1 MSTTATAPAPTDGSE
16 TRPVRRRRSLPGG
29 RAVVGAFLVT
39 LAAVGI
45 FTAYLRSSAVP
56 TTTYVVATRDLLPGD
71 VLTSRDITTV
81 PIDLPEAQAQRTTN
95 NPAAMVDRIV
105 LAPIYEGELIGL
117 GDTGDASEVP
127 GASLMTVPIET
138 SRALGGTL
146 APGDRVDVIAT
157 FDDTTRFVAVN
168 LPVTDTVI
176 DGAVTSVTLA
186 TSSPTTVLA
195 VANAIDTATVFL
207 ARSNTDAVPGD
218 AAPVRPGD
226 DVLDVGTDDGLDTSE
241 LGTGPQ
247 DEPSEDASA
256 TPSPGASATPTPTPS
271 TSEDAG

>member
-1 MSTTATAPAPTDGSE
+1 VSSTATAPPATDNGE
-16 TRPVRRRRSLPGG
+16 PRAVRRRRSLPGG

-39 LAAVGI
+39 FAAVGI
-45 FTAYLRSSAVP
+45 FTAYLRSNAVP
-56 TTTYVVATRDLLPGD
+56 TTSYVVAARDLLPGD
-71 VLTSRDITTV
+71 VLTAPDITTV
-81 PIDLPEAQAQRTTN
+81 PIDLPDAQAQRTTN
-95 NPAAMVDRIV
+95 NPAAMVDRVV

-157 FDDTTRFVAVN
+157 VDDTSRFVAVD
-168 LPVTDTVI
+168 LPVSEAVT

-195 VANAIDTATVFL
+195 VANAIDTADVFL
-207 ARSNTDAVPGD
+207 ARSNVDADPRSVEPVTPD
-218 AAPVRPGD
+218 ADVLAPADGD
-226 DVLDVGTDDGLDTSE
+226 DSALDTSG
-241 LGTGPQ
+241 LGSQLQP
-247 DEPSEDASA
+247 EPSEDAASPA
-256 TPSPGASATPTPTPS
+256 PSDEPTPGETS
-271 TSEDAG
+271 SEDQG

>member
-1 MSTTATAPAPTDGSE
+1 VSSTATAPPATDNGE
-16 TRPVRRRRSLPGG
+16 PRAVRRRRSLPGG

-39 LAAVGI
+39 FAAVGI
-45 FTAYLRSSAVP
+45 FTAYLRSNAVP
-56 TTTYVVATRDLLPGD
+56 TTSYVVAARDLLPGD
-71 VLTSRDITTV
+71 VLTAPDITTV
-81 PIDLPEAQAQRTTN
+81 PIDLPDAQAQRTTN
-95 NPAAMVDRIV
+95 NPAAMVDRVV

-157 FDDTTRFVAVN
+157 VDDTSRFVAVD
-168 LPVTDTVI
+168 LPVSEAVT

-195 VANAIDTATVFL
+195 VANAIDTADVFL
-207 ARSNTDAVPGD
+207 ARSNVDADPRSVEPVTPD
-218 AAPVRPGD
+218 ADVLAPADGD
-226 DVLDVGTDDGLDTSE
+226 DSALDTSG
-241 LGTGPQ
+241 LGSQLQP
-247 DEPSEDASA
+247 EPSEDAASPA
-256 TPSPGASATPTPTPS
+256 PSDEPTPGGTS
-271 TSEDAG
+271 SEDQG

>member
-1 MSTTATAPAPTDGSE
+1 MSSTANAPPATDNGE
-16 TRPVRRRRSLPGG
+16 PRTVRRRRSLPGG

-45 FTAYLRSSAVP
+45 FTAYLRSNAVP
-56 TTTYVVATRDLLPGD
+56 TTSYVVAARDLLPGD
-71 VLTSRDITTV
+71 VLTARDLTTV
-81 PIDLPEAQAQRTTN
+81 PIDLPDAQAQRTTN
-95 NPAAMVDRIV
+95 NPVAMVDRVV

-157 FDDTTRFVAVN
+157 VDDTSRFVAVD
-168 LPVTDTVI
+168 LPVSEAVT

-195 VANAIDTATVFL
+195 IANAIDTADVFL
-207 ARSNTDAVPGD
+207 ARSNGD
-218 AAPVRPGD
+218 ADPRTVEPVTPDADVLAPAEGD
-226 DVLDVGTDDGLDTSE
+226 DSGLDTSG
-241 LGTGPQ
+241 LGSQLQP
-247 DEPSEDASA
+247 EPSQDAA
-256 TPSPGASATPTPTPS
+256 TPAPTDAPTPGETS
-271 TSEDAG
+271 SEDEG

>member
-1 MSTTATAPAPTDGSE
+1 MSSTATAPPATDNGE
-16 TRPVRRRRSLPGG
+16 PRTVRRRRSLPGG

-45 FTAYLRSSAVP
+45 FTAYLRSNAVP
-56 TTTYVVATRDLLPGD
+56 TTSYVVAARDLLPGD
-71 VLTSRDITTV
+71 VLTARDLTTV
-81 PIDLPEAQAQRTTN
+81 PIDLPDAQAQRTTN
-95 NPAAMVDRIV
+95 NPVAMVDRVV

-157 FDDTTRFVAVN
+157 VDDTSRFVAVD
-168 LPVTDTVI
+168 LPVSEAVT

-195 VANAIDTATVFL
+195 IANAIDTADVFL
-207 ARSNTDAVPGD
+207 ARSNGD
-218 AAPVRPGD
+218 ADPRTVEPVTPDADVLAPAEGD
-226 DVLDVGTDDGLDTSE
+226 DSGLDTSG
-241 LGTGPQ
+241 LGSQLQP
-247 DEPSEDASA
+247 EPSQDAA
-256 TPSPGASATPTPTPS
+256 TPAPTDAPTPGETS
-271 TSEDAG
+271 SEDEG

>member
-1 MSTTATAPAPTDGSE
+1 MSSTATAPPATDNGE
-16 TRPVRRRRSLPGG
+16 PRTVRRRRSLPGG

-45 FTAYLRSSAVP
+45 FTAYLRSNAVP
-56 TTTYVVATRDLLPGD
+56 TTSYVVAARDLLPGD
-71 VLTSRDITTV
+71 VLTARDLTTV
-81 PIDLPEAQAQRTTN
+81 PIDLPDAQAQRTTN
-95 NPAAMVDRIV
+95 NPVAMVDRVV

-157 FDDTTRFVAVN
+157 VDDTSRFVAVD
-168 LPVTDTVI
+168 LPVSEAVT

-195 VANAIDTATVFL
+195 IANAIDTADVFL
-207 ARSNTDAVPGD
+207 ARSNGD
-218 AAPVRPGD
+218 ADPRTVEPVTPDADVLAPAEGD
-226 DVLDVGTDDGLDTSE
+226 DSGLDTSG
-241 LGTGPQ
+241 LGSQLQP
-247 DEPSEDASA
+247 EPSQDAS
-256 TPSPGASATPTPTPS
+256 TPAPTDAPTPGETS
-271 TSEDAG
+271 SEDEG